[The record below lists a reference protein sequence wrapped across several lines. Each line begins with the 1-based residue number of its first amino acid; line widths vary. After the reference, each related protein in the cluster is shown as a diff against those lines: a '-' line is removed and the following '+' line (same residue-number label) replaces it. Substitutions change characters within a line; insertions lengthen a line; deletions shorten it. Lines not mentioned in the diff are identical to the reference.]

1 MGAIEGKQKMAH
13 MQATGAMVLNLDLRV
28 HSLIVKDP
36 VPKQKAYIYI
46 YVRVTVCV
54 RHFYIKYHKIISS
67 ESFFKWC
74 HSDIATRIPKQNSI
88 LQDKV

>member
-36 VPKQKAYIYI
+36 VPKQKAYNYI
-46 YVRVTVCV
+46 MINILIHFNGQMGSLARVGA
-54 RHFYIKYHKIISS
+54 KI
-67 ESFFKWC
+67 
-74 HSDIATRIPKQNSI
+74 
-88 LQDKV
+88 